1 MKCFERIKTNK
12 AIILKRLIMYII
24 GVFVFALGVAFSIK
38 SDLGVSPVSSVSFVI
53 SLITKGSV
61 GIISIVFFMGLVI
74 LQWLILRSDFKIR
87 NLSQL
92 LFAVVFGTFVDLSIV
107 MISSISKG
115 SLLIQFLHLTLGT
128 FLISLGIYLMI
139 KTNITISP
147 GDGFVTA
154 LSIKS
159 GFKFTKVKVGFDL
172 FCTFASVVLSFIFLR
187 GIYGVGIGT
196 VLCALG
202 VGTTM
207 DMIDKLI
214 GKKLIIYLEK
224 TNCK

>member
-1 MKCFERIKTNK
+1 MECFENIKMNK
-12 AIILKRLIMYII
+12 VAILKRLSIYII
-24 GVFVFALGVAFSIK
+24 GVFIFALGVAFSIK
-38 SDLGVSPVSSVSFVI
+38 SDLGVSPVSSVSFVL

-61 GIISIVFFMGLVI
+61 GTISIVFFTGLI
-74 LQWLILRSDFKIR
+74 FLQWLILRGDFKIR

-92 LFAVVFGTFVDLSIV
+92 LFALVFGTFVDISML
-107 MISSISKG
+107 MISNISRG
-115 SLLIQFLHLTLGT
+115 TLAMQFFHLTFGT

-154 LSIKS
+154 ISIKS
-159 GFKFTKVKVGFDL
+159 GFKFTKLKVGFDL
-172 FCTFASVVLSFIFLR
+172 FCTFISVLLSFIFLK
-187 GIYGVGIGT
+187 GVYGVGIGT

-207 DMIDKLI
+207 DLIDNLI
-214 GKKLIIYLEK
+214 GKRLIIYLEK
-224 TNCK
+224 N

>member
-1 MKCFERIKTNK
+1 MECFEKIKLLNK
-12 AIILKRLIMYII
+12 KSILKRILIYII
-24 GVFVFALGVAFSIK
+24 GVFIFALGVAFSIK
-38 SDLGVSPVSSVSFVI
+38 SNLGVSPVSSVSFVL

-61 GIISIVFFMGLVI
+61 GFISIVFFIGLI
-74 LQWLILRSDFKIR
+74 MFQWIILRKDFKIR

-92 LFAVVFGTFVDLSIV
+92 IFAIVFGPFVDMSIF
-107 MISSISKG
+107 MISTISKG
-115 SLLIQFLHLTLGT
+115 SLVMQFFHLALGT

-154 LSIKS
+154 LAIKS
-159 GFKFTKVKVGFDL
+159 GFKFTKLKVSFDL
-172 FCTFASVVLSFIFLR
+172 FCTFVSVLLSFVFLK
-187 GIYGVGIGT
+187 GVYGVGIGT

-207 DMIDKLI
+207 DLIDKFI
-214 GKKLIIYLEK
+214 GERLIIYLEE
-224 TNCK
+224 N